1 MCKLMEIRPLEVKD
15 AEATVK
21 VPWWSIRHLFKD
33 PYVECLEKLNAQLAA
48 RPEVWGVGLW
58 PDEESERIAHKLAS
72 SFDLVCDIPVPA
84 FIPADRIQVMNAL
97 EYEWGLFD
105 YVLQWVESWYGCK
118 IKIEELIDRPEM
130 TFGEFVQLVRERKT
144 CEPQE
149 RSVETSQVPCRLFEV
164 RECHDGE

>member
-1 MCKLMEIRPLEVKD
+1 MKIEPLKD
-15 AEATVK
+15 TVNEGEK
-21 VPWWSIRHLFKD
+21 KRPWWSLWSLFHD
-33 PYVECLEKLNAQLAA
+33 PCSAHSKSLNAQLAA

-58 PDEESERIAHKLAS
+58 PDEESELIAHKLAL
-72 SFDLVCDIPVPA
+72 SFDLVADVPVPA
-84 FIPADRIQVMNAL
+84 FIPADCIQVMNAL
-97 EYEWGLFD
+97 EYEWGLFG

-149 RSVETSQVPCRLFEV
+149 RSVEVPQVPCRLFEV
-164 RECHDGE
+164 RECHDSE